1 MCGIRTLYSGLLSVL
16 WSGQPCSLFMRPDG
30 GRHDISIRWLHPPQ
44 MHGRLVLYGEL
55 PVQGWFCWDGR
66 EDMLIIVAVVAP
78 VTDRAPSRRSPCM
91 TAPCTVLMQNPC
103 LNVIVINIVASGA
116 SVGDAI
122 LWPSIVGW
130 EPVCLA
136 VGA

>member
-1 MCGIRTLYSGLLSVL
+1 
-16 WSGQPCSLFMRPDG
+16 MRPDG
-30 GRHDISIRWLHPPQ
+30 RRHDISIRWLHPPQ

-55 PVQGWFCWDGR
+55 PVQGWFCWNGR
-66 EDMLIIVAVVAP
+66 EDVLIIVGMVAP
-78 VTDRAPSRRSPCM
+78 ITGRTPSRRSPCM
-91 TAPCTVLMQNPC
+91 AAPCTVLMQNPC

-122 LWPSIVGW
+122 LRPSIVGW

>member
-1 MCGIRTLYSGLLSVL
+1 MRYPYKDVRGPLSVL
-16 WSGQPCSLFMRPDG
+16 WSGQPCSLFMRLNCW
-30 GRHDISIRWLHPPQ
+30 RHDVSIRWLHPPQ

-78 VTDRAPSRRSPCM
+78 ITGRAASRRSPCM
-91 TAPCTVLMQNPC
+91 TAPCTVLMEHPC
-103 LNVIVINIVASGA
+103 LDVIVINIVASGA

-122 LWPSIVGW
+122 LRPSIVGW

>member
-1 MCGIRTLYSGLLSVL
+1 MRYPYKDVPDSLSVL
-16 WSGQPCSLFMRPDG
+16 WSGQPCSLFMRLDCW
-30 GRHDISIRWLHPPQ
+30 RHDVSIRWLHPPQ
-44 MHGRLVLYGEL
+44 MHGALVRDWEL

-66 EDMLIIVAVVAP
+66 EDVLIIVAVVAP
-78 VTDRAPSRRSPCM
+78 ITGRTPSRRSPCM
-91 TAPCTVLMQNPC
+91 AAPRAILVDDPC
-103 LNVIVINIVASGA
+103 VDVIVINIVASGA

>member
-1 MCGIRTLYSGLLSVL
+1 
-16 WSGQPCSLFMRPDG
+16 MRLDCW
-30 GRHDISIRWLHPPQ
+30 RHDVSIRWLHPPQ

-78 VTDRAPSRRSPCM
+78 ITGRTPSRRSPCM
-91 TAPCTVLMQNPC
+91 AAPRAILVDDPC
-103 LNVIVINIVASGA
+103 VDVIVINIVASGA

-130 EPVCLA
+130 EPYCLA

>member
-1 MCGIRTLYSGLLSVL
+1 M
-16 WSGQPCSLFMRPDG
+16 WPDG

-78 VTDRAPSRRSPCM
+78 ITGRTPSCRSPCM
-91 TAPCTVLMQNPC
+91 AAPRAILVDDPC
-103 LNVIVINIVASGA
+103 VDVIVINTVTTGTSI
-116 SVGDAI
+116 GDTI

-130 EPVCLA
+130 EPYCLT